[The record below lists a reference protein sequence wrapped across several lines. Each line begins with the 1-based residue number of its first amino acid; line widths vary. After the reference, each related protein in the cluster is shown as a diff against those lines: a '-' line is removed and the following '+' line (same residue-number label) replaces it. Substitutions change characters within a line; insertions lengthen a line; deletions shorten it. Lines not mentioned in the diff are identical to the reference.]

1 MRQTLSRP
9 SYQLSGLS
17 YVLRT
22 ENRPAWLKEKDGGPI
37 VEGKRWRASTMEVG
51 AGEAGR
57 GGVRKGLERP
67 PKFSAGAAGTK
78 IYFGQLLVSAP
89 TIRMTHIFT
98 EQTFLLLT
106 WSCAA

>member
-1 MRQTLSRP
+1 M
-9 SYQLSGLS
+9 
-17 YVLRT
+17 
-22 ENRPAWLKEKDGGPI
+22 KEKDGGPI

-78 IYFGQLLVSAP
+78 I
-89 TIRMTHIFT
+89 
-98 EQTFLLLT
+98 
-106 WSCAA
+106 